1 MTPIKRRLLYIF
13 RNTLLRLRISWPKGN
28 TLTLSVGYHID
39 RRRWDGSRCTRNSSH
54 GPQQIPAATINRTL
68 QSLEDTITAAF
79 YSFEAKDITPTPAQL
94 KETISPSDSDRTTP
108 SLLAPLAENY
118 IARVSV
124 LSQWS
129 ERTRRQTRQALN
141 ILIELFG
148 PDARI
153 DRMTDAHIVRLLD
166 YMISRRVFLMKH
178 LGEKTQLRSGLN
190 NNTINHYM
198 TSIRAF
204 ANWSVEKGYITSTP
218 LTRLSKKL
226 PVAKNPVIYLTPE
239 ELQRIHAVQLPP
251 TQHLFRQ
258 AFLLSCFTGLR
269 FSDLSTLRWCDVYPD
284 FIRVVTHKTRDL
296 LEIDLN
302 DHSRAILASL
312 PSHTPDDLVFPQLRN
327 NADYNKALKKI
338 ACKAGIDSPVQ
349 TVSFVGSVRH
359 VTDLPKWQHITS
371 HTGRKTFVTTLLS
384 LGVPPQIAMTWTG
397 HKSYRS
403 MTPYIDILT
412 AARRAHMSRL
422 NSLPLTPSSPTS
434 PLPPLSPLSPLS
446 PLPSTSP
453 SPHNPDIF
461 PTENA
466 SKIPR

>member
-239 ELQRIHAVQLPP
+239 EAP
-251 TQHLFRQ
+251 
-258 AFLLSCFTGLR
+258 
-269 FSDLSTLRWCDVYPD
+269 PD
-284 FIRVVTHKTRDL
+284 FRLLLVVPPARGSPPAASHLYVGPHMAVVAERSQIRGGKHPCLSVAPRHPVLHGADVMHLRRGADVTLPRASLAQGVRGQHAPAEPQPPRRGYP
-296 LEIDLN
+296 
-302 DHSRAILASL
+302 SAILRIL
-312 PSHTPDDLVFPQLRN
+312 SHTPPSL
-327 NADYNKALKKI
+327 I
-338 ACKAGIDSPVQ
+338 SAGS
-349 TVSFVGSVRH
+349 
-359 VTDLPKWQHITS
+359 
-371 HTGRKTFVTTLLS
+371 
-384 LGVPPQIAMTWTG
+384 A
-397 HKSYRS
+397 
-403 MTPYIDILT
+403 
-412 AARRAHMSRL
+412 
-422 NSLPLTPSSPTS
+422 TPS
-434 PLPPLSPLSPLS
+434 
-446 PLPSTSP
+446 
-453 SPHNPDIF
+453 D
-461 PTENA
+461 
-466 SKIPR
+466 